1 MIFLRFYQEQLAQVS
16 YLIGCGQT
24 GEALVV
30 DPNRDIEQYIKAADR
45 AGLKITAVT
54 ETHIHADFVSG
65 VRELAQRTGAKPY
78 LSDAGDRDWK
88 YTWAG
93 PANAGLLNEGSQL
106 RIGNIK
112 IEALHTPGHTPEHMS
127 FMVTDG
133 AVADSPMGVVTGD
146 FLFVGDVGR
155 PDLLEKA
162 ARVRGASERSAKDQF
177 ASVQRFRSMPDHL
190 QVWPGHGAGSACGKA
205 MSAVPQ
211 STIGYEKLF
220 NWAFQIPEEPE
231 FIRQVLSGQPD
242 PPRYFG
248 EMKRLNK
255 LGPAILGGLRRP
267 ARLPETRLRPLLRD
281 GALVVDLRTAA
292 DYAGGHA
299 PGSINIPLNRSF
311 TGWAGWLLP
320 YDRDFYLIVDEST
333 TAAVDAAVRDLAL
346 IGLDRIGGFFGSEA
360 LVAWKETEGALET
373 VPQVEVPALA
383 ASRDRRVV
391 LDVRDDSEWAGGHLP
406 GARHIPLGR
415 LPDRLDEIPR
425 DGDLVVHCQS
435 GSRSSIAASL
445 LLAGGFTRLATLTP
459 GYAGWLSAGMPVER
473 SSTP

>member
-1 MIFLRFYQEQLAQVS
+1 MS
-16 YLIGCGQT
+16 YLIGCGQS

-30 DPNRDIEQYIKAADR
+30 DPNRDVEQYIKAADR
-45 AGLKITAVT
+45 SGLKIIAVT
-54 ETHIHADFVSG
+54 ETHIHADFLSG

-112 IEALHTPGHTPEHMS
+112 IEALHTPGHTPEHLS

-162 ARVRGASERSAKDQF
+162 ARVQGASERSAKDQF

-220 NWAFQIPEEPE
+220 NWAFQIPEEAE
-231 FIRQVLSGQPD
+231 FVRQVLSGQPD

-255 LGPAILGGLRRP
+255 LGPAILGGMRRP

-281 GALVVDLRTAA
+281 GALVVDLRSAA
-292 DYAGGHA
+292 DFAGRHA
-299 PGSINIPLNRSF
+299 PGSINIPFNRSF

-333 TAAVDAAVRDLAL
+333 TAPVDAAVRDLAL
-346 IGLDRIGGFFGSEA
+346 IGLDRIGGYFGSEA
-360 LVAWKETEGALET
+360 LVAWEETEGPLET
-373 VPQVEVPALA
+373 VAQVGVEALA
-383 ASRDRRVV
+383 RSRNGRIV

-445 LLAGGFTRLATLTP
+445 LLAGGFTHLANLTP

>member
-30 DPNRDIEQYIKAADR
+30 DPNRDVEQYIKAADR
-45 AGLKITAVT
+45 AGLKISAVT

-93 PANAGLLNEGSQL
+93 TGNAGLLTEGAVL

-112 IEALHTPGHTPEHMS
+112 IEALHTPGHTPEHLS
-127 FMVTDG
+127 FLVTDG
-133 AVADSPMGVVTGD
+133 AVADSPMGVATGD

-162 ARVRGASERSAKDQF
+162 ARVSGASERSAKDQF

-211 STIGYEKLF
+211 STIGYEKRF
-220 NWAFQIPEEPE
+220 NWAFQVPDETDFVRE
-231 FIRQVLSGQPD
+231 VLSGQPD

-281 GALVVDLRTAA
+281 GGLVVDLRTAA
-292 DYAGGHA
+292 DFAGGHA

-320 YDRDFYLIVDEST
+320 YDRDFYLVVDEST
-333 TAAVDAAVRDLAL
+333 TATVDAAVRDLAL
-346 IGLDRIGGFFGSEA
+346 IGLDRIGGYFGSEA
-360 LVAWKETEGALET
+360 LAVWAETEGPLET
-373 VPQVEVPALA
+373 VPQVGIAALA
-383 ASRDRRVV
+383 SSGDRRIV

-415 LPDRLDEIPR
+415 LPERLGELPR
-425 DGDLVVHCQS
+425 DGDFVVHCQS
-435 GSRSSIAASL
+435 GGRSSIAASL
-445 LLAGGFTRLATLTP
+445 LLAGGFARLANLTP
-459 GYAGWLSAGMPVER
+459 GFAGWLSAGMPVER

>member
-30 DPNRDIEQYIKAADR
+30 DPNRDVEQYIKAADR

-65 VRELAQRTGAKPY
+65 VRELAQRTGARPY

-93 PANAGLLNEGSQL
+93 TGNAGLLTEGAVL

-112 IEALHTPGHTPEHMS
+112 IEALHTPGHTPEHLS
-127 FMVTDG
+127 FLVTDG

-177 ASVQRFRSMPDHL
+177 ASVQRFCSMPDHL

-211 STIGYEKLF
+211 STIGYEKRF
-220 NWAFQIPEEPE
+220 NWAFQLPDEDDFVRE
-231 FIRQVLSGQPD
+231 VLSGQPD

-248 EMKRLNK
+248 EMKRVNK

-267 ARLPETRLRPLLRD
+267 ARLPETRLRPLLQD
-281 GALVVDLRTAA
+281 GGLVVDLRTAA
-292 DYAGGHA
+292 DFAGGHA

-320 YDRDFYLIVDEST
+320 YDRDFYLVVDEST
-333 TAAVDAAVRDLAL
+333 TASIDAAVRDLAL
-346 IGLDRIGGFFGSEA
+346 IGLDRIGGYFGSEA
-360 LVAWKETEGALET
+360 VTVWAQTEGALET
-373 VPQVEVPALA
+373 VPQVGVAALA
-383 ASRDRRVV
+383 ASRDQRIV

-415 LPDRLDEIPR
+415 LPERLGELPR
-425 DGDLVVHCQS
+425 DADLVVHCQS

-445 LLAGGFTRLATLTP
+445 LLADGFARLANLTP
-459 GYAGWLSAGMPVER
+459 GFAGWLSAGMPVER